1 MRSGGGLRHHA
12 RPGGGRSA
20 FDIDAQGFSLD
31 KASGAPVFSKGELA
45 NNIVAKGFGL
55 IPDLPDTLDI
65 SYESAEGAKSF
76 TDLVGKV
83 RILDLWA
90 DWCPPCLKEMPEL
103 AALQAKH
110 GGDRFEI
117 VAIETGSHTPMDFAT
132 ARKTLDDAGGQGLPL
147 WVEVDGGWRTLGL
160 AISDPPPPMKKGPN
174 IPCAVLVDVAG
185 KVRGHMIGIKS
196 APRTPPGSVRP
207 ARAGRRPDMAVD
219 LDDARRGRL
228 HRGAGGGRTGL
239 RQKSSLCRIS
249 GKFVSSRRVR
259 RTTGSDRG
267 EIMKTATRLAG
278 WTALA
283 LGLCLTPGRACR
295 GVFEDSGRPRPRRR
309 RLNPQ
314 KSRPRTPAE
323 VNWSLRP
330 PGSAAPQPTTTPD
343 VPGSACRVEY
353 SDTRGQSGHRR
364 HGNLCPLPH
373 QDPEAR
379 CPGAGQPDPG
389 LAARRRF
396 GHGTA

>member
-1 MRSGGGLRHHA
+1 MDRRSFLATCVAGAGCGIMPA
-12 RPGGGRSA
+12 RAEDVPHSTLMPK
-20 FDIDAQGFSLD
+20 GFSLD

-83 RILDLWA
+83 RILALWA

-196 APRTPPGSVRP
+196 APRTHRDPSAPPVP
-207 ARAGRRPDMAVD
+207 VAD
-219 LDDARRGRL
+219 
-228 HRGAGGGRTGL
+228 
-239 RQKSSLCRIS
+239 RIWPS
-249 GKFVSSRRVR
+249 
-259 RTTGSDRG
+259 
-267 EIMKTATRLAG
+267 I
-278 WTALA
+278 W
-283 LGLCLTPGRACR
+283 
-295 GVFEDSGRPRPRRR
+295 
-309 RLNPQ
+309 
-314 KSRPRTPAE
+314 
-323 VNWSLRP
+323 
-330 PGSAAPQPTTTPD
+330 TTPD
-343 VPGSACRVEY
+343 ADAFIAALVA
-353 SDTRGQSGHRR
+353 
-364 HGNLCPLPH
+364 
-373 QDPEAR
+373 
-379 CPGAGQPDPG
+379 GALD
-389 LAARRRF
+389 
-396 GHGTA
+396 